1 MTATIHVPMKFD
13 GLEVKDGIILIGEP
27 TPIPGSNLMRCLAN
41 VYGALCLIE
50 IRLTFGKPDPASAHP
65 SHHRGR
71 DDA

>member
-65 SHHRGR
+65 SQDGVSK
-71 DDA
+71 